1 MGHSTNVLILRA
13 GISFKWNIYYIATH
27 YIDYYANFSFYY
39 RGLIVYIY
47 YLFRFKYLNIFYL
60 KGIMLG
66 KVRLNIGYNEN
77 YFKVIIYLYDENY
90 FRLKFFFFN
99 SYFLWFIL
107 SRKKY
112 RSGAYSSLLVKKS
125 YSKLFRKRSLSDI
138 KFDYFLYY
146 KLRKSRFF
154 FNFFFKKIF
163 KGSRVFLK
171 SRRKFSNNQIVNKFL
186 KISKNFLKK
195 RMKRS
200 YFLITNLVKKSL
212 NVRFLFFF
220 KRSKYKYYVDY
231 LFKLYFFFRRYFSNN
246 FFFIILFL
254 FLLIERKN
262 FYMGEC
268 KYLFFKLIKY
278 NKFKFLKQ
286 IFWFL
291 NFKYM
296 KKKKYR
302 INLLKFQFKLYILYF
317 YSLFKS
323 YFLLINMR
331 YIYRCVKDY
340 KIKIN
345 LVLRKKKS
353 IFNFLINYLRNKFFL
368 FFIDKLFNF
377 VNLRYQIN
385 YKFLFFSFYII
396 YRLYFIKRI
405 YKRLVYRIKKKFK
418 FYKYK
423 LLKRYLYLKFYLNSL
438 VFIKFILIQ
447 NDYVKFKKLVIFL
460 YKKLF
465 FWFYYYFICK
475 YIKKIYM
482 IYYKYL
488 KIFLLNKLFF
498 LLKNNKIFLKNDSI
512 KFIPL
517 GEETISSGLILLL
530 FRWKFN
536 RRFTMNQIVW
546 PFIRA
551 LSIYKNRVIKG
562 FFVRAAG
569 RFTSRQRASLFKYG
583 YGRINFS
590 TFKIYLIYDVIN
602 IVSRHGTGG
611 VKMWITLRVKK
622 YRKFNSFYLIK
633 NV

>member
-99 SYFLWFIL
+99 SYFLRFIL

-212 NVRFLFFF
+212 NVCFLFFF
-220 KRSKYKYYVDY
+220 KR
-231 LFKLYFFFRRYFSNN
+231 
-246 FFFIILFL
+246 FI
-254 FLLIERKN
+254 
-262 FYMGEC
+262 
-268 KYLFFKLIKY
+268 
-278 NKFKFLKQ
+278 
-286 IFWFL
+286 
-291 NFKYM
+291 
-296 KKKKYR
+296 
-302 INLLKFQFKLYILYF
+302 YILYF

-488 KIFLLNKLFF
+488 QIFLLNKLFF